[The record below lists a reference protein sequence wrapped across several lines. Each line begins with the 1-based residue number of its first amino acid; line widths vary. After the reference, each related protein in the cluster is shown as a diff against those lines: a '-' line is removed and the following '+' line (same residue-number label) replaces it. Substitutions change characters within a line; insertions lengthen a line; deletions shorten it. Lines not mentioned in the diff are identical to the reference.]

1 MNYIVKV
8 LSNGQKYIFVLLV
21 LLILSACSVSSV
33 PTEDNKITQLATI
46 TISSSDQQANIE
58 KIYGGQAIVFKPEA
72 GFAILGFKEDQLT
85 TLTTDPNAAVKSPEV
100 SIAGTAAWG
109 GGKNAWG
116 GGLNA
121 WGGGKNAWGGGS
133 NAWGGGY
140 LSLPTLPSQN
150 RAAFVQMRLPQA
162 HALSKNFGY
171 GIKVAVIDTGL
182 DTAHPAF
189 TGSLAPSTEWKD
201 FVDGDTNP
209 MEVSGG
215 NGYGHGTGVAGIILQ
230 VAPKATILPI
240 RVLDTNGMGDS
251 DKVIAAID
259 WAVQKGAKVINLS
272 LGTNEPVAALK
283 TMVSYANQMGIF
295 VITSAGN
302 AGTTSMTYPAADAHN
317 ALYSDKLFSV
327 GSVNNS
333 GSRSS
338 FSNYGSALK
347 FTAPGE
353 QIYSAYPAN
362 QSAHMT
368 GTSFA
373 APIIAGS
380 VTLALADNLSA
391 ANDMSYYMANSTFG
405 VGSTGSL
412 FGTLD
417 VAKFLQKFPGSPR
430 RQALLVVDY
439 QSSSTILSGDVPFKT
454 SLENMGYVVTVKD
467 QDVLVS
473 SDTNGKDVIIVSSS
487 ISSSRFGTTF
497 RDIAIPVVTWEED
510 IFEDLR
516 FNATPEVTN
525 NWMTDATET
534 KVRMINSTHP
544 LAAGYTGDVQVFQG
558 NNQMPWSKQMA
569 SGAIKIATTI
579 FDSNKTSIFGFDKGG
594 QMVNMIAPARRVGLF
609 HNYYGTAHSTQGWN
623 FFEAAVTWAV
633 TGN

>member
-1 MNYIVKV
+1 MNYVKKV
-8 LSNGQKYIFVLLV
+8 SKLV
-21 LLILSACSVSSV
+21 LLLGLLLLASCSQT
-33 PTEDNKITQLATI
+33 PTPQINTESEFERLATVN
-46 TISSSDQQANIE
+46 ISATDTEASLEA
-58 KIYGGQAIVFKPEA
+58 KYGGKAIVFRPEA
-72 GFAILGFKEDQLT
+72 GFAILGFTKTQNTLT
-85 TLTTDPNAAVKSPEV
+85 ALTTDPNATVSSPEV
-100 SIAGTAAWG
+100 SIAGTSAWG
-109 GGKNAWG
+109 GGKSAWG
-116 GGLNA
+116 GGLSA
-121 WGGGKNAWGGGS
+121 WGGGKSAWGGGKS
-133 NAWGGGY
+133 AWGGGY
-140 LSLPTLPSQN
+140 LSLPVLPTQN

-171 GIKVAVIDTGL
+171 GIKVAVIDSGI

-189 TGSLAPSTEWKD
+189 AGSLAPSTEWKD

-209 MEVSGG
+209 QEVSGG

-283 TMVSYANQMGIF
+283 TMVSYANQMGVF

-302 AGTTSMTYPAADAHN
+302 SGSTSMTYPAAN
-317 ALYSDKLFSV
+317 ANDGSYSDRLISV

-338 FSNYGSALK
+338 FSNYGTALK

-373 APIIAGS
+373 APIITGAI
-380 VTLALADNLSA
+380 TLALADNASSTWSSVQ
-391 ANDMSYYMANSTFG
+391 SYMVVSSG
-405 VGSTGSL
+405 GSTGSL

-417 VAKFLQKFPGSPR
+417 VAKFLQWFPGSPR
-430 RQALLVVDY
+430 RQALFVVWDP
-439 QSSSTILSGDVPFKT
+439 SLPDNSDVLIKKR
-454 SLENMGYVVTVKD
+454 LESMGYVVTVKD
-467 QDVLVS
+467 DSASLSSTELTGKDIVLISESVG
-473 SDTNGKDVIIVSSS
+473 DTNVNSKYRNVTVPVITWENGIYDDMLMISSSSYQGDASGQSQTNIVSSS
-487 ISSSRFGTTF
+487 
-497 RDIAIPVVTWEED
+497 
-510 IFEDLR
+510 
-516 FNATPEVTN
+516 
-525 NWMTDATET
+525 
-534 KVRMINSTHP
+534 HP
-544 LAAGYTGDVQVFQG
+544 MAAGLSGTQTVY
-558 NNQMPWSKQMA
+558 NSSYYMA
-569 SGAIKIATTI
+569 WGTPSASAVKIATLTGNANNATI
-579 FDSNKTSIFGFDKGG
+579 FGYEKDASMAGL
-594 QMVNMIAPARRVGLF
+594 IAPARRAGF
-609 HNYYGTAHSTQGWN
+609 FFSDYSANNYANSTTWKL
-623 FFEAAVTWAV
+623 FEAAVTWTL